1 MVLIEVDDISK
12 AFSSRHGTI
21 SIMTDVS
28 FSVADND
35 FLAIVGPSGC
45 GKSTLLRLM
54 QGLDRPTSGE
64 IRFRGH
70 PVTGPN
76 REMAMVFQNFALFP
90 WLSVKENVALGLEA
104 RGWEQGRID
113 AQVERYVTV
122 TGLVG
127 FEEAYP
133 RELSGGMRQRVGLA
147 RALAIEPA
155 VLLMDE
161 PFSALDPLTAE
172 SLREEVLEL
181 WRDPS
186 LPPEAVVLVT
196 HNIEE
201 ALTMSDRVLV
211 LSRRPGRVLAGV
223 LVNLPRPRDRKSE
236 AFYALTDYVYSLIT
250 EGPVDRSGL
259 GRPPTAGGGH
269 VPPLLDHRS
278 DEVARRAI
286 MTQPPAAGLKPYRVG
301 PLRVRNR

>member
-1 MVLIEVDDISK
+1 MALIEVDGVDK
-12 AFSSRHGTI
+12 AFPSRHGTI
-21 SIMTDVS
+21 TIMSDIS

-45 GKSTLLRLM
+45 GKSTLLRLI
-54 QGLDRPTSGE
+54 QGLDRPTHGA
-64 IRFRGH
+64 IRFRGE
-70 PVTGPN
+70 PVAGVSQ
-76 REMAMVFQNFALFP
+76 EMAMVFQNFALYP
-90 WLSVKENVALGLEA
+90 WLSIKENVAFGLRA
-104 RGWEQGRID
+104 RGWSEERIEP
-113 AQVERYVTV
+113 QVDRFISV

-147 RALAIEPA
+147 RALAVEPS

-172 SLREEVLEL
+172 SLREEVLQL
-181 WRDPS
+181 WRDPA

-201 ALTMSDRVLV
+201 ALLMADRVIV

-223 LVNLPRPRDRKSE
+223 LVNLPRPRDRKSGP
-236 AFYALTDYVYSLIT
+236 FYELTDYVYSLIT
-250 EGPVDRSGL
+250 EGAAA
-259 GRPPTAGGGH
+259 PPSAAPAG
-269 VPPLLDHRS
+269 
-278 DEVARRAI
+278 
-286 MTQPPAAGLKPYRVG
+286 AG
-301 PLRVRNR
+301 

>member
-1 MVLIEVDDISK
+1 MALIEVTDVDKSF
-12 AFSSRHGTI
+12 ASRHGTI
-21 SIMTDVS
+21 SIMKGVT

-54 QGLDRPTSGE
+54 QGLDQPTAGT
-64 IRFRGH
+64 IRFRGK
-70 PVTGPN
+70 PVTQVCQQ
-76 REMAMVFQNFALFP
+76 MAMVFQSFALYP
-90 WLSVKENVALGLEA
+90 WLTVKQNVAFGLEA
-104 RGWEQGRID
+104 RGASPERVE
-113 AQVERYVTV
+113 AAVERYIGV

-147 RALAIEPA
+147 RGLAVEPA

-161 PFSALDPLTAE
+161 PFSALDALTAE
-172 SLREEVLEL
+172 SLREEVLQL
-181 WRDPS
+181 WQDPG

-201 ALTMSDRVLV
+201 ALAMADRVIV

-223 LVNLPRPRDRKSE
+223 LVNLPRPRDRKSK
-236 AFYALTDYVYSLIT
+236 AFYELTDYVYSLIT
-250 EGPVDRSGL
+250 EGGAK
-259 GRPPTAGGGH
+259 PPEKAL
-269 VPPLLDHRS
+269 P
-278 DEVARRAI
+278 E
-286 MTQPPAAGLKPYRVG
+286 G
-301 PLRVRNR
+301 P

>member
-1 MVLIEVDDISK
+1 MALIEVDGLSK
-12 AFSSRHGTI
+12 SFASHHGPI
-21 SIMTDVS
+21 AIMSDVS
-28 FSVADND
+28 FSVANND

-54 QGLDRPTSGE
+54 QGLDRPTAGE
-64 IRFRGH
+64 IRFRGQ

-76 REMAMVFQNFALFP
+76 HEMAMVFQSFALFP
-90 WLSVKENVALGLEA
+90 WLTVKENVALGLEA
-104 RGWEQGRID
+104 RGWDEARID

-147 RALAIEPA
+147 RALAIDPA

-172 SLREEVLEL
+172 GLREEVLQL
-181 WRDPS
+181 WRDPN

-201 ALTMSDRVLV
+201 ALFMADRVLV

-250 EGPVDRSGL
+250 EGKPESAPG
-259 GRPPTAGGGH
+259 
-269 VPPLLDHRS
+269 
-278 DEVARRAI
+278 
-286 MTQPPAAGLKPYRVG
+286 PAATGNAGQGLPSGQASAVSAVSTGKVP
-301 PLRVRNR
+301 

>member
-1 MVLIEVDDISK
+1 MALIEVDELYKS
-12 AFSSRHGTI
+12 FPSRHGNVQ
-21 SIMTDVS
+21 IMSDVS

-54 QGLDRPTSGE
+54 QGLDRPSSGS
-64 IRFRGH
+64 IRFRGQH
-70 PVTGPN
+70 VDGVAS
-76 REMAMVFQNFALFP
+76 EMAMVFQNFALFP
-90 WLSVKENVALGLEA
+90 WLTVHQNVSLGLEA
-104 RGWEQGRID
+104 RGWAEERIL
-113 AQVERYVTV
+113 AQVERYISV

-147 RALAIEPA
+147 RALAVEPA

-172 SLREEVLEL
+172 SLREEVLQL
-181 WRDPS
+181 WRDPQ
-186 LPPEAVVLVT
+186 LPPEAVILVT

-201 ALTMSDRVLV
+201 ALVMADRMIV

-223 LVNLPRPRDRKSE
+223 LVNLPRPRDRKSP
-236 AFYALTDYVYSLIT
+236 AFYELTDYVYSLIT
-250 EGPVDRSGL
+250 EGAPNGGTTTVA
-259 GRPPTAGGGH
+259 PAGT
-269 VPPLLDHRS
+269 S
-278 DEVARRAI
+278 DPSS
-286 MTQPPAAGLKPYRVG
+286 TSPAPR
-301 PLRVRNR
+301 